1 MRFLLLFNSFSNKW
15 SETREA
21 KDSNQML
28 MKIVHNLWIVSVR
41 MVVISKSKYCGSNLI
56 LLFNNNQVK
65 SFKNRIT
72 STQIT
77 LLSHKMRNERMA
89 MEFFLRLITFSGK
102 KKLPNLILLLFK
114 SLRKAGKSLKR
125 ISKKFGWTLL
135 C

>member
-1 MRFLLLFNSFSNKW
+1 
-15 SETREA
+15 
-21 KDSNQML
+21 
-28 MKIVHNLWIVSVR
+28 

-114 SLRKAGKSLKR
+114 SLKKGGKSLKR
-125 ISKKFGWTLL
+125 ISKKFG
-135 C
+135 